1 MRACERRERRPPP
14 RVSVLRAARDWRVVT
29 PARTRAVSNNARR
42 QRSIDRSMDDASFRH
57 KTTTTTDDEN
67 QRRPNE
73 RATKRHGSY
82 LREFL
87 DGVSRRVPR
96 VPRHERVDRESSP
109 SVLARSNAAERETG
123 ESDRRRGVPPFLH
136 HKAFFIMQLKRV
148 VVVPF
153 LPFFVQRRHFSKRT
167 KTNKQTNTLQTN
179 ERTNERRNEQT
190 HQSFEN
196 PYEILTRRIRT
207 CVRDK

>member
-1 MRACERRERRPPP
+1 MRATRATTPPP
-14 RVSVLRAARDWRVVT
+14 RFRSSCRARLESGH
-29 PARTRAVSNNARR
+29 ARTRRAVSNNARR

-109 SVLARSNAAERETG
+109 NVLARSNAAERETG

-136 HKAFFIMQLKRV
+136 HHNFFFIMQLKGSWWCLF
-148 VVVPF
+148 F
-153 LPFFVQRRHFSKRT
+153 LSLYDDDIFQ
-167 KTNKQTNTLQTN
+167 NAQKQTNKHIAN
-179 ERTNERRNEQT
+179 ERTNERT
-190 HQSFEN
+190 KK
-196 PYEILTRRIRT
+196 RT
-207 CVRDK
+207 NTPKF

>member
-1 MRACERRERRPPP
+1 MTRRLVLLRACERRERRP
-14 RVSVLRAARDWRVVT
+14 RVSVLRAAREWSGH
-29 PARTRAVSNNARR
+29 ARTRAVSNNARR

-109 SVLARSNAAERETG
+109 NVLARSNAAERETG

-136 HKAFFIMQLKRV
+136 HHNFFL
-148 VVVPF
+148 
-153 LPFFVQRRHFSKRT
+153 LCS
-167 KTNKQTNTLQTN
+167 
-179 ERTNERRNEQT
+179 
-190 HQSFEN
+190 
-196 PYEILTRRIRT
+196 
-207 CVRDK
+207 

>member
-1 MRACERRERRPPP
+1 MTTRRLLVLFESVRATRATTP
-14 RVSVLRAARDWRVVT
+14 RFRSSCRARLESGH
-29 PARTRAVSNNARR
+29 ARTRAVSNNARR

-57 KTTTTTDDEN
+57 KTTTTTTKRRRKP

-96 VPRHERVDRESSP
+96 VPRHERVDRKSSP
-109 SVLARSNAAERETG
+109 NVLARSNAAERETG

-136 HKAFFIMQLKRV
+136 HHKKAFFIMQLKG
-148 VVVPF
+148 
-153 LPFFVQRRHFSKRT
+153 S
-167 KTNKQTNTLQTN
+167 
-179 ERTNERRNEQT
+179 
-190 HQSFEN
+190 
-196 PYEILTRRIRT
+196 
-207 CVRDK
+207 

>member
-1 MRACERRERRPPP
+1 MNDDEKVSIIESVRATRATTP
-14 RVSVLRAARDWRVVT
+14 RFRSSCRARLESGH
-29 PARTRAVSNNARR
+29 ARTRAVSNNARR

-109 SVLARSNAAERETG
+109 NVLARSNAAERETG

-136 HKAFFIMQLKRV
+136 HHNFFFIMQLKGSWWCLF
-148 VVVPF
+148 F
-153 LPFFVQRRHFSKRT
+153 LSLYKTTTFF
-167 KTNKQTNTLQTN
+167 KTHKNKQTNKHIAN
-179 ERTNERRNEQT
+179 ERTNERT
-190 HQSFEN
+190 KK
-196 PYEILTRRIRT
+196 RT
-207 CVRDK
+207 NTPKF